1 MDHIHTT
8 PWMDCSQK
16 PLELDLSE
24 PDKTSE
30 MMHKIIYYLSYMAL
44 LAIGKSRKS
53 GYNSWQIFTNGPDET
68 PNRGQNIF

>member
-30 MMHKIIYYLSYMAL
+30 MMHKNNILSLIHGAPSH
-44 LAIGKSRKS
+44 K
-53 GYNSWQIFTNGPDET
+53 
-68 PNRGQNIF
+68 